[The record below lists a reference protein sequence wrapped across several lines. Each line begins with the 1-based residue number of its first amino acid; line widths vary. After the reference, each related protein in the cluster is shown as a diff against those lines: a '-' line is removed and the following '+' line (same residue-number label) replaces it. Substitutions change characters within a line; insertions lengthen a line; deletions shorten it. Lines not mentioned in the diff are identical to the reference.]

1 MTDYE
6 RGITTAVCMIEA
18 GTAVNTVPALCRF
31 SVDLRIASAAQGD
44 ELASAILGLKAIA
57 PDFEVHVEGGL
68 NRPPYDR
75 TEEIDRLFAH
85 ARGLAAVLGIDLASV
100 PRVGGGS
107 DGNFTA
113 ALGVPTLDGLGI
125 DGDGAHT
132 HHEHGLVSSIE
143 PRRHLM
149 RRLLETL

>member
-1 MTDYE
+1 M
-6 RGITTAVCMIEA
+6 
-18 GTAVNTVPALCRF
+18 PALCRF
-31 SVDLRIASAAQGD
+31 SVDLRGRTSAAQGD
-44 ELASAILGLKAIA
+44 ELAAAILGLKATA
-57 PDFEVHVEGGL
+57 SDFEVHVEGGL

-75 TEEIDRLFAH
+75 TEEIGRLFEH
-85 ARGLAAVLGIDLASV
+85 ARGLAAGLGIDLASV

-132 HHEHGLVSSIE
+132 HHEYGLVSSIE
-143 PRRHLM
+143 PRRHLI